1 MTGSY
6 SAPYT
11 LKVTP
16 CRTPI
21 PTSQLSLFNQARY
34 TRKPSRGRRSADA
47 HQLVRATVRDTT
59 AALGARWFNITYS
72 SRCKH
77 YAMHDVTYEP
87 NLDRPAVKLTEL
99 TRASG
104 SMPPDCHVGPPEAI
118 KRDWGR
124 RQTSLL

>member
-21 PTSQLSLFNQARY
+21 PTSSACS
-34 TRKPSRGRRSADA
+34 TRRVIPGNLAAAADQPDT

-77 YAMHDVTYEP
+77 YAVHDVTYEP
-87 NLDRPAVKLTEL
+87 NLNRPAVKLTEL

-104 SMPPDCHVGPPEAI
+104 SMPPDRHVGPPEAI